1 MFANLFAKQLI
12 GELSYHAIYNFYE
25 LLVSKLIW
33 YTKSIKQHVFMY
45 LSSFVLCLPDNSYLV
60 TQRFFSTS
68 TSFLDILKFLRPDL

>member
-33 YTKSIKQHVFMY
+33 YTKSIK
-45 LSSFVLCLPDNSYLV
+45 
-60 TQRFFSTS
+60 
-68 TSFLDILKFLRPDL
+68 